1 MYHLF
6 HRSLGMDES
15 LFVRLS
21 RVTPSASVT
30 LKLQYRMCGPV
41 NVLANK
47 LTYGGE
53 LECGSQEIEQATLQL
68 PSLISIQEK

>member
-41 NVLANK
+41 NVLAKKN
-47 LTYGGE
+47 
-53 LECGSQEIEQATLQL
+53 
-68 PSLISIQEK
+68 